1 MESGIWGWQPRG
13 PWHGHWQWRTLHKA
27 SVIFSKASATTAEST
42 GRTTRLTSFP
52 SRKKINVG
60 QSVTRK
66 DRPRGRPLP
75 SSTLMWRT
83 SGCRERA
90 AAIRGSAARQYPHQ
104 DAPNSM
110 TADPAIDSI
119 AARVSTAKLGH
130 WLRPGSFVLPSCFPI
145 LVHDYQMMQMIHRMT
160 LPFSLSL
167 CRDHRLPLR
176 GQKRRK
182 FSIR

>member
-1 MESGIWGWQPRG
+1 M
-13 PWHGHWQWRTLHKA
+13 
-27 SVIFSKASATTAEST
+27 
-42 GRTTRLTSFP
+42 
-52 SRKKINVG
+52 
-60 QSVTRK
+60 
-66 DRPRGRPLP
+66 
-75 SSTLMWRT
+75 
-83 SGCRERA
+83 
-90 AAIRGSAARQYPHQ
+90 GSAARQYPHQ

-176 GQKRRK
+176 GKSAENFRSAKVFQVAVVKLFELPARR
-182 FSIR
+182 SRMLRTTDTVLAEIAARLPETS